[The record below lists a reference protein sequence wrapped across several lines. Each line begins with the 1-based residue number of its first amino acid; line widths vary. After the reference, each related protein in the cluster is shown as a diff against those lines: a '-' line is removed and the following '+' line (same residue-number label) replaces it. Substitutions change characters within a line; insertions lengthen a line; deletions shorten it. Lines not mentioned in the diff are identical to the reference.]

1 MPCNPKIRE
10 SIIELGHMIYIHIES
25 NQIKI
30 LALKKSLLGQYEI
43 TTFEKKHESDLLDQ
57 GRVVNVDLLASA
69 IKEGVTHANALSDRD
84 VVLILPQGS
93 FSFLKVDI
101 PADIASSA
109 VSSFVYDKARATL
122 QMALDNSYSNYFVK
136 ELANQ
141 KQVSFYAIDSSVL
154 DSFNETLTLL
164 NLKAVHIVPETL
176 AIFKLFEKTLRQ
188 EKKENIWYVSYS
200 GSDLSGY
207 LFDSGG
213 LASETHWKAKIDE
226 GSKLEEILKAKTD
239 EFAEQGNKLS
249 RIILS
254 GNASDSVRQDTFTK
268 AVGAW
273 TNPLKRI
280 IPNFYDT
287 YLKSLVIPTG
297 TPFPILTFDV
307 CFGTFIL
314 LQENK
319 EFQLL
324 KKAPKTMFKGAGTS
338 FSLPKIPLFR
348 KELMIFLVAFGISF
362 GAFFLLS
369 RSNFASMKLPSM
381 PSISNPFARVQ
392 PTPTAIPTI
401 APTPTP
407 SYDKETIRVKILNG
421 SGEVGIASTAKT
433 LLTDAG
439 FKEIVTANA
448 DNYEYATSVYQI
460 KTKFTGVE
468 DELTTA
474 LDGSV
479 KAPKIEELDAG
490 DTSDVI
496 IILGSDFK

>member
-1 MPCNPKIRE
+1 
-10 SIIELGHMIYIHIES
+10 MIYIHIES
-25 NQIKI
+25 GQIKI

-57 GRVVNVDLLASA
+57 GRVVNVDVLASA

-84 VVLILPQGS
+84 VVLILPQES

-109 VSSFVYDKARATL
+109 VSSFVYDKARATF
-122 QMALDNSYSNYFVK
+122 QMALDSSYSNYFVK
-136 ELANQ
+136 EAVNQ
-141 KQVSFYAIDSSVL
+141 KQVSFYAIDNSVL
-154 DSFNETLTLL
+154 DSFNEALTLL
-164 NLKAVHIVPETL
+164 NLRAVHVVPETL

-213 LASETHWKAKIDE
+213 LSSETHWKAKIEE
-226 GSKLEEILKAKTD
+226 GSRLEEILKAKTD

-297 TPFPILTFDV
+297 TAFPILTFDV
-307 CFGTFIL
+307 CFGAFIL

-319 EFQLL
+319 DFQLL
-324 KKAPKTMFKGAGTS
+324 KKAPKMMSKGVERS
-338 FSLPKIPLFR
+338 FSMPRSANWRTLFR
-348 KELMIFLVAFGISF
+348 KELLIFVVAFGLSF

-369 RSNFASMKLPSM
+369 RSNFMSMKLPAI
-381 PSISNPFARVQ
+381 PSISNPFASVQ
-392 PTPTAIPTI
+392 PSPTAVPTI

-407 SYDKETIRVKILNG
+407 SFSKETIRVKILNG
-421 SGEVGIASTAKT
+421 SGEVGVASTAKT
-433 LLTDAG
+433 LLSDGG

-448 DNYEYATSVYQI
+448 DNYEYATTVYQI

-468 DELTTA
+468 DELTKA
-474 LDGSV
+474 FDGSV
-479 KAPKIEELDAG
+479 KAPKIEELEAD

-496 IILGSDFK
+496 IILGADFK

>member
-1 MPCNPKIRE
+1 
-10 SIIELGHMIYIHIES
+10 MIYIHIES
-25 NQIKI
+25 SQLKI

-43 TTFEKKHESDLLDQ
+43 TTFEKKHETELLDQ
-57 GRVVNVDLLASA
+57 GRVANIDTLASA
-69 IKEGVTHANALSDRD
+69 IKEGITHANALSDKD
-84 VVLILPQGS
+84 VVLVLPQES
-93 FSFLKVDI
+93 FSFLKVEV
-101 PADIASSA
+101 PSDIATSA
-109 VSSFVYDKARATL
+109 IASFIYDKARATL
-122 QMALDNSYSNYFVK
+122 QVDLNNSYSNYFVK
-136 ELANQ
+136 ESASH
-141 KQVSFYAIDSSVL
+141 KQVSFYALDSSVFE
-154 DSFNETLTLL
+154 SYSEALTLL
-164 NLKAVHIVPETL
+164 GLKVIHVVPETL

-213 LASETHWKAKIDE
+213 LASESHWRAKIQE
-226 GSKLEEILKAKTD
+226 GKKLEEILKAKTD
-239 EFAEQGNKLS
+239 EFAQEGNKLN

-254 GNASDSVRQDTFTK
+254 GNASDSIRQDTFTK

-280 IPNFYDT
+280 IPNFYDA

-297 TPFPILTFDV
+297 TAFPILTFDI
-307 CFGTFIL
+307 CFGAFIF

-324 KKAPKTMFKGAGTS
+324 KKTPKAMSKGRY
-338 FSLPKIPLFR
+338 FSLPSSASWRTLFR
-348 KELMIFLVAFGISF
+348 KEFLIFLVAFGLSF

-369 RSNFASMKLPSM
+369 RSNLTSMKLPSIAL
-381 PSISNPFARVQ
+381 PPISIPNPFVALK
-392 PTPTAIPTI
+392 PTPTAVPTV

-421 SGEVGIASTAKT
+421 SGEVGIASTAKS
-433 LLTDAG
+433 LLSDGG

-448 DNYEYATSVYQI
+448 DNYDYTTTVYQI
-460 KTKFTGVE
+460 KAKYSDVE
-468 DELTTA
+468 TELTKV

-479 KAPKIEELDAG
+479 KAPKVEELDAD

>member
-1 MPCNPKIRE
+1 
-10 SIIELGHMIYIHIES
+10 MIYIHIES
-25 NQIKI
+25 SQIKI

-43 TTFEKKHESDLLDQ
+43 TTFEKKHESDHLDQ
-57 GRVVNVDLLASA
+57 GRVLNVDVLASA

-84 VVLILPQGS
+84 VVLILPQES
-93 FSFLKVDI
+93 FSFLKIDI
-101 PADIASSA
+101 PTDIASSA

-122 QMALDNSYSNYFVK
+122 QLNLDDYYSNYFVK
-136 ELANQ
+136 EVAGQ
-141 KQVSFYAIDSSVL
+141 KQVSFYAIDSAVL
-154 DSFNETLTLL
+154 DSFNQALTLL
-164 NLKAVHIVPETL
+164 NLKAVHVVPETL

-188 EKKENIWYVSYS
+188 EKKENICYVSYS

-213 LASETHWKAKIDE
+213 LASETHWKAKIEE
-226 GSKLEEILKAKTD
+226 GTKLEEILKAKTD
-239 EFAEQGNKLS
+239 EFAEQGNKLN

-280 IPNFYDT
+280 IPNFYDS

-297 TPFPILTFDV
+297 TAFPILTFDV

-324 KKAPKTMFKGAGTS
+324 KKAPKSMSKGMPS
-338 FSLPKIPLFR
+338 FSMPRIPLFR
-348 KELMIFLVAFGISF
+348 KELLIFIVAFGLSF

-381 PSISNPFARVQ
+381 PSIPSISNPFAAVK
-392 PTPTAIPTI
+392 PSPTAVPTI

-407 SYDKETIRVKILNG
+407 SYDKETLRVKILNG
-421 SGEVGIASTAKT
+421 SGEVGIASTAKE
-433 LLTDAG
+433 LLSDGG

-448 DNYEYATSVYQI
+448 DNYEYETTVYQI
-460 KTKFTGVE
+460 KAEFTDVE
-468 DELTTA
+468 DELTKA
-474 LDGSV
+474 LDGTV
-479 KAPKIEELDAG
+479 KAPKIEELDAD

-496 IILGSDFK
+496 IILGADFK